1 MIYYIYI
8 VTLFLGFLVCILA
21 FHTHGCFMYT
31 QFIHSIACH
40 TMLYLIVTLFKVPMH
55 ISEAAPAFQKWSGHW
70 AANKRSL
77 VHVHGGA
84 SSSIVWLI
92 NST

>member
-1 MIYYIYI
+1 MQLLNKLQDCCKIDSMCMIYYIYI
-8 VTLFLGFLVCILA
+8 VTLFLGFLVYILA

-55 ISEAAPAFQKWSGHW
+55 ISEAAPAFQKWSGH
-70 AANKRSL
+70 
-77 VHVHGGA
+77 
-84 SSSIVWLI
+84 
-92 NST
+92 